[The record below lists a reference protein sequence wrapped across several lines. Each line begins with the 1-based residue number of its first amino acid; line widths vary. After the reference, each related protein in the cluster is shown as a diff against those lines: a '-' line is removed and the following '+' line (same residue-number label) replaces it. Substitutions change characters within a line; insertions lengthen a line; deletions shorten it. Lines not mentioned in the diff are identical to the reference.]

1 MAEMKLGEN
10 IRSLRKEKGIGQD
23 VLASQLGVTV
33 QAVSKWETGGSMPDI
48 TLLPQIAQYF
58 GVTMEELFYGKEASE
73 EDTVDAAAVTEQPME
88 VTEPELV
95 IIPAITEDFSDE
107 SAAQEAPETDMPP
120 QWEQVPPREESHQER
135 PQYGWSDLENLGR
148 TISDSVSEQFKKI
161 KENVKSG
168 RFDFHISGRDDRWT
182 SENEVRDDLPDDQV
196 LRVVQF
202 IGNQMVSADEVTD
215 DRSIRL
221 NVEDIR
227 RTQLN
232 VRIFGSASI
241 TGGVGGSVTADGYV
255 KCGGGVGGNVTSDD
269 YVECK
274 SVGGSVTADGSV
286 SCGNV
291 AGKVTADGNV
301 SCGSVMGAVSAE
313 GDVHCGT
320 VTGPVRCEGNVYQ
333 TK

>member
-23 VLASQLGVTV
+23 VLAGQLGVTV

-58 GVTMEELFYGKEASE
+58 GVTMEELFYGKEEVLDEGA
-73 EDTVDAAAVTEQPME
+73 VDAAAVIEQPTE
-88 VTEPELV
+88 NIEPELV
-95 IIPAITEDFSDE
+95 IVSPIAENFSDE
-107 SAAQEAPETDMPP
+107 SAAQEASETDTPP
-120 QWEQVPPREESHQER
+120 QWEQVPPRDESHQER

-168 RFDFHISGRDDRWT
+168 RFDFHISGRDDLWT
-182 SENEVRDDLPDDQV
+182 SENAVRDDLPDDQV

-202 IGNQMVSADEVTD
+202 IGNRMVSADEVTD
-215 DRSIRL
+215 EQPIRL
-221 NVEDIR
+221 NVENVR
-227 RTQLN
+227 RIQLN
-232 VRIFGSASI
+232 VRIFGSASL

-255 KCGGGVGGNVTSDD
+255 KCGGVGGSVTSDD

-274 SVGGSVTADGSV
+274 SVGGSVTAGGGV
-286 SCGNV
+286 KCGNV
-291 AGKVTADGNV
+291 AGKITADGNG
-301 SCGSVMGAVSAE
+301 SGGSVMGSVSAD
-313 GDVHCGT
+313 GDVHCGH

-333 TK
+333 TE

>member
-58 GVTMEELFYGKEASE
+58 GVTMEELFYGKEVSD
-73 EDTVDAAAVTEQPME
+73 EDAANEAAVTEQPME
-88 VTEPELV
+88 DNEPELV
-95 IIPAITEDFSDE
+95 VVPVAIDDNPGE
-107 SAAQEAPETDMPP
+107 SAAQEAPETDTPP

-202 IGNQMVSADEVTD
+202 IGNRMVSADEVTD
-215 DRSIRL
+215 DRPIRL

-232 VRIFGSASI
+232 VRIFGSALI
-241 TGGVGGSVTADGYV
+241 TGGVGGSVAADGYV

-274 SVGGSVTADGSV
+274 SVGGSVTADGDV
-286 SCGNV
+286 NCGSV

>member
-58 GVTMEELFYGKEASE
+58 GVTMEELFYGKEVSE
-73 EDTVDAAAVTEQPME
+73 EDAADEAAVTEQPME

-107 SAAQEAPETDMPP
+107 SAAQQTSETDTPP
-120 QWEQVPPREESHQER
+120 QWEQALPREESHQER

-202 IGNQMVSADEVTD
+202 IGNRMVSADEVTD

-227 RTQLN
+227 RTQFN